1 MSDITMISRGSLLS
15 TPTLLTVLG
24 PSLAEAQAAQPLRI
38 AMFIGD
44 VQRLGGGPEAG
55 CDGVRRGA
63 SVVYEA

>member
-1 MSDITMISRGSLLS
+1 MISRGSLLS

-44 VQRLGGGPEAG
+44 VPRLWGGPEAG
-55 CDGVRRGA
+55 FEGVRRGA
-63 SVVYEA
+63 YFVYDA